1 MNSAYLFLIGS
12 MVCLGVST
20 IFFEKST
27 LSIGAYN
34 TTLLYY
40 ISGTVL
46 SLLLFFFVKKTPI
59 AAISDLKWVF
69 LASVFLFSSVYLF
82 TLSLQKID
90 VSIAATVRALSF
102 IVPVLVSFYFSSES
116 ISPKQVVG
124 ILMGVVAIICMK

>member
-20 IFFEKST
+20 IFFEKNT

-40 ISGTVL
+40 ISGTVF

-59 AAISDLKWVF
+59 LAISDLKWVF